1 MQILYYNNLNN
12 RNEFSGETFSGGQKK
27 FIEMLQH
34 LKTVSTQKRITIE
47 TIMTILLAD
56 CTDRR
61 TDNVEATSRF
71 DIRKNKWKINS
82 CFYPQ
87 IVIFIFA

>member
-61 TDNVEATSRF
+61 TDNDLCRGHFSLWY
-71 DIRKNKWKINS
+71 KKK
-82 CFYPQ
+82 
-87 IVIFIFA
+87 